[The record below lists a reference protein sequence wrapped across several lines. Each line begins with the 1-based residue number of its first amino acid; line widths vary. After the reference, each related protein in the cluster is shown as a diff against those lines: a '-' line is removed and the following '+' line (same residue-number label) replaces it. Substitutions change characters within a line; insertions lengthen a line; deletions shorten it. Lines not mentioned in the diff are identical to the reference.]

1 MIMPNKLRRRHPL
14 AVTGLCAF
22 LTLGAAGCSSMSDEE
37 GGSTPVGEE
46 MFEGDD
52 RDEAPAHQEHMR
64 EGRSV
69 APAEVV
75 A

>member
-1 MIMPNKLRRRHPL
+1 MRSNHRRRRPL
-14 AVTGLCAF
+14 AVTGLCAV
-22 LTLGAAGCSSMSDEE
+22 LTLAMAGCSSMSDEE

-69 APAEVV
+69 APAAVV